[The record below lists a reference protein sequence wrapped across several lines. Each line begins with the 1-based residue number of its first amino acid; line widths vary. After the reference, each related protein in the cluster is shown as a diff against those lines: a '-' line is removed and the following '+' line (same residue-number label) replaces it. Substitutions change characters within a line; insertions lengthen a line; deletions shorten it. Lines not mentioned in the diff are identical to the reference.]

1 LLLVI
6 GYWLLYIVTEDF
18 FKIHYSLYWLDE
30 TNQQLMTRY
39 QQPVKNSLLNSA
51 FVLLPSPKESGGLAF
66 NKTATMPTVRK
77 IINDPVYGFITID
90 HPLILQIISHPVY
103 QRLRN
108 IHQMA
113 FAHLVYPGAVH
124 SRLHHSLGAYHL
136 MCTALSELKSKA
148 IDISAEEELG
158 AKVAILLHDVG
169 HGPFSHA
176 LENELVNNVSHEV
189 ISLLLMEKLNIEFGG
204 QLQTAIEI
212 FTNKHPKKFLH
223 QLVSGQLDVDR
234 LDYLNRD
241 SFFTGVAEGVIGYD
255 RILKM
260 LTVTDGNLVV
270 EEKAI
275 YSIEKFLV
283 SRRLMYW
290 QVYLHKTVLGAEMM
304 LVKIIRRAKELIA
317 AGKAVAAATDELSFF
332 LSTGFPAQ
340 NPDANFSIKQHL
352 DMFCRLDDHDVM
364 ATIKNWSNHSD
375 KILATLCRSI
385 VERNLLKVKLQA
397 HPFDESLVREK
408 RKEAGDKL
416 GLSENDSAYFVFT
429 GEASNTTYN
438 PGDER
443 INILYKDGTIKDISK
458 VDNALIQHNLSGT
471 VKKYYICYLR

>member
-1 LLLVI
+1 
-6 GYWLLYIVTEDF
+6 
-18 FKIHYSLYWLDE
+18 
-30 TNQQLMTRY
+30 
-39 QQPVKNSLLNSA
+39 
-51 FVLLPSPKESGGLAF
+51 
-66 NKTATMPTVRK
+66 MPTVRK
-77 IINDPVYGFITID
+77 IINDPVYGFITIG

-136 MCTALSELKSKA
+136 MCTALSELKSKGVE
-148 IDISAEEELG
+148 ITAEEELG
-158 AKVAILLHDVG
+158 AKIAILLHDIG

-176 LENELVNNVSHEV
+176 LENELVKNVNHET
-189 ISLLLMEKLNIEFGG
+189 ISILLMQQLNKELGG

-212 FTNKHPKKFLH
+212 FTNKHPKKFLY
-223 QLVSGQLDVDR
+223 QLISGQLDVDR
-234 LDYLNRD
+234 MDYLNRD

-260 LTVTDGNLVV
+260 LTVKDGNLVV

-290 QVYLHKTVLGAEMM
+290 QVYLHKTVLSAEMM
-304 LVKIIRRAKELIA
+304 LVNIIRRAKELIA
-317 AGKAVAAATDELSFF
+317 AGQTVSAASDELNFF
-332 LSTGFPAQ
+332 LQ
-340 NPDANFSIKQHL
+340 NFNTHTPIEQHL
-352 DMFCRLDDHDVM
+352 ETFCRLDDHDVM
-364 ATIKNWSNHSD
+364 ATIKNWIRHPD
-375 KILATLCRSI
+375 KILAALCRSL
-385 VERNLLKVKLQA
+385 VERNLLKVRLQA
-397 HPFDESLVREK
+397 EPFDEALLKEK
-408 RKEAGDKL
+408 KKEACDKL
-416 GLSENDSAYFVFT
+416 GICEQESVYFVFT

-443 INILYKDGTIKDISK
+443 INILFKDGTIKDISK

-471 VKKYYICYLR
+471 VKKYYICFLR